1 MRSVLTPD
9 APAPAGHY
17 SQAMIHGDL
26 VFVSGMLPV
35 RPDGTRETGSAAAQT
50 AQALAN
56 MEAVLREA
64 GAAPDTVLKTTV
76 YVADISLWD
85 EVNAAYAAFFGD
97 HRPARSVVPVKELHF
112 GFLVE
117 IEAVA
122 AVRANKGE

>member
-1 MRSVLTPD
+1 MRTIFTEK
-9 APAPAGHY
+9 APSPAGHY
-17 SQAMIHGDL
+17 SQAVVHGGL
-26 VFVSGMLPV
+26 VFVSGMLPA
-35 RPDGTRETGSAAAQT
+35 RPDGTRETASAAAQT

-56 MEAVLREA
+56 LEAALRAA
-64 GAAPDTVLKTTV
+64 GAAPETVLKTTI

-85 EVNAAYAAFFGD
+85 EVNAAYAAFFKE

-122 AVRANKGE
+122 AVLGE